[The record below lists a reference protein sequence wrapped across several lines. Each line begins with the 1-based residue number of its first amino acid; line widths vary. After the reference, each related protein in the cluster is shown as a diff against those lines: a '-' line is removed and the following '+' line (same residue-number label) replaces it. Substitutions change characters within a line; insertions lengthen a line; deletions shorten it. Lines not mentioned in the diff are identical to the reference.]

1 VARLQP
7 RTGLAIKAGRDSD
20 HNRCARPRGARRRQS
35 LGGKP
40 AGNKTRAMNPPPET
54 VRHLPCTPGTKL
66 GRLGAFNGGGC
77 GELLRVTSQGDVRSS
92 MAYPP
97 SGAAAAKT
105 PATSTARHGPY
116 LLVRLRVRPERHRA
130 QSCALAL
137 SISYLIYPVGA
148 IHQIFT
154 PTRACAEGSARRKPV
169 PCVEW
174 LFRWGEGT
182 SSERST
188 SRQHPDLTL

>member
-1 VARLQP
+1 MARLQP

-137 SISYLIYPVGA
+137 SISYLIYPVER
-148 IHQIFT
+148 FT
-154 PTRACAEGSARRKPV
+154 RYSPPPALCAEGSARRKPV
-169 PCVEW
+169 PCVPVAVQV
-174 LFRWGEGT
+174 GGG
-182 SSERST
+182 
-188 SRQHPDLTL
+188 H